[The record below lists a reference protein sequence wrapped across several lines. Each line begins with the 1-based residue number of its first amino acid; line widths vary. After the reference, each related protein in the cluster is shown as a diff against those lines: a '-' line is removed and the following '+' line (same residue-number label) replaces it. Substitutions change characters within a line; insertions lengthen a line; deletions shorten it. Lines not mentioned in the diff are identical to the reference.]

1 MSEEMNNQ
9 EEKVMTPEETIAML
23 KENTVP
29 RADMEALSNK
39 YNKLLNAYATGT
51 VLGTEPPHKTEEEK
65 AKEVADIVRSV
76 ASHKVRGAIEHM
88 KAAIATHDYLVEHG
102 QRSCFAPQYGD
113 VTVDGEKACNDFR
126 DLLANA
132 VEVADGDDQ
141 AAMDYY
147 ARNITGFAVEN
158 KKK

>member
-1 MSEEMNNQ
+1 MAEEMNNM
-9 EEKVMTPEETIAML
+9 EEQIPSPEETIAML
-23 KENTVP
+23 KENTAP
-29 RADMEALSNK
+29 RAEYEALQNK

-51 VLGTEPPHKTEEEK
+51 VLGTEPAPKTDEEK

-76 ASHKVRGAIEHM
+76 ASHEVRGAVAQM
-88 KAAIATHDYLVEHG
+88 KAAVATHDYLVEHG

-132 VEVADGDDQ
+132 IEISDGDDQ

-158 KKK
+158 KRK